1 MNTHE
6 PPPLT
11 VWAQGGYELAEGS
24 RWLGDR
30 LIFADILSGRLLET
44 SALMPTT
51 AKVIAHVDVPLGAAA
66 AVAGNDDQWIVAAG
80 TGVAILDRAGSLHWI
95 DRPEDNSTVHMRLND
110 GRRQDLSV
118 RDRPVEW

>member
-51 AKVIAHVDVPLGAAA
+51 AKVIAHVDVPLEPPACLLRVQRTGPAR
-66 AVAGNDDQWIVAAG
+66 AAG
-80 TGVAILDRAGSLHWI
+80 RPTSAHSRDARILWRIRWDSLFAW
-95 DRPEDNSTVHMRLND
+95 T
-110 GRRQDLSV
+110 
-118 RDRPVEW
+118 